1 MKINPIGHLVKANPI
16 KPNLSQLKPIS
27 NPNKPNLSQFQC
39 QSNPIKPNLGTTL
52 IGISQAGAQDGMGDL
67 RLTIA
72 NPDSSLR

>member
-1 MKINPIGHLVKANPI
+1 MKEMTF
-16 KPNLSQLKPIS
+16 SQSRKTKPI
-27 NPNKPNLSQFQC
+27 QT
-39 QSNPIKPNLGTTL
+39 QSNPIKPNFETTL